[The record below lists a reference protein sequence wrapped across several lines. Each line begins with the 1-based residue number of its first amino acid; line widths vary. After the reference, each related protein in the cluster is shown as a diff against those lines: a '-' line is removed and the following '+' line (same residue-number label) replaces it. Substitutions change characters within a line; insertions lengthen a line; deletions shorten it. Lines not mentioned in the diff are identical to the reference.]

1 MNHWIIAPVVLP
13 ALLAPLLVLLA
24 RHDLRAQRLLS
35 LAGTLTFAALAGVLL
50 WQAGGGEIGVYRMGN
65 WPAPFGIVLVADRL
79 AVLMLALTAVLAL
92 AVLLHVLGTGWDAR
106 GRHFHALF
114 QFQLMGLA
122 GAFLTGDAFNLFVFF
137 EVMLIASYGLMIHGG
152 GSARLRAGVQYVV
165 MNLAGSVLFL
175 FALGTIYAVTGTL
188 NMADLALKAAAIPPA
203 EAALLRVGAV
213 LLLLV
218 FALKAAL
225 VPLQFWL
232 PATYANAPG
241 PVAAL
246 FAILTKVGVYAILR
260 MFTLVFGKASAAGD
274 IAGALLLP
282 AAGVTLLVGMAGVLG
297 ARDLGRLAAFAV
309 VGSVGTLVLGVS
321 LFTPAAAGAALFY
334 MIHSTLAAGALF
346 LVSDLV
352 RGQRGGLVLAPGP
365 RLASH
370 GLLAAL
376 FFAVAIGVAG
386 MPPFPGF
393 LGKLMIL
400 DAARTTP
407 LAWAIWATVLLGSL
421 LAVAGLGRAGTA
433 LFWAT
438 SEAPVAVPV
447 PAQPLALGGV
457 AVLLA
462 ALVALTLAA
471 GPVSGWLG
479 ATAAALYSP
488 ASYIVAVLGGGAI

>member
-35 LAGTLTFAALAGVLL
+35 GAGTVLFAALAGVLL
-50 WQAGGGEIGVYRMGN
+50 AQSSSGEIGVYRLGN
-65 WPAPFGIVLVADRL
+65 WPAPFGIALVVDRL
-79 AVLMLALTAVLAL
+79 AALMLALTAALAL
-92 AVLLHVLGTGWDAR
+92 AVLAHVLGTGWDAR

-152 GSARLRAGVQYVV
+152 GRARLRAGVQYVV

-188 NMADLALKAAAIPPA
+188 NMADLAVRAAAIPA
-203 EAALLRVGAV
+203 SDAALLRVGAV

-218 FALKAAL
+218 FAIKAAL

-260 MFTLVFGKASAAGD
+260 LFTLGFGPSSAASD
-274 IAGALLLP
+274 IGGTLLLP
-282 AAGVTLLVGMAGVLG
+282 AAGVTLLIGMTGVLG
-297 ARDLGRLAAFAV
+297 ARDLGRMAAFSV
-309 VGSVGTLVLGVS
+309 IGSIGTMMLGVAV
-321 LFTPAAAGAALFY
+321 FTPAATGAALFY
-334 MIHSTLAAGALF
+334 LIHSTLVAGALF
-346 LVSDLV
+346 LTADLV
-352 RGQRGGLVLAPGP
+352 RGQRGSLSLAPRP
-365 RLASH
+365 RFASH
-370 GLLAAL
+370 GLLAAV
-376 FFAVAIGVAG
+376 FFVVAIGVAG
-386 MPPFPGF
+386 MPPLPGF

-400 DAARTTP
+400 DAVRAVP
-407 LAWAIWATVLLGSL
+407 GGWAIWASILVGSL
-421 LAVAGLGRAGTA
+421 MAVAGLARAGA
-433 LFWAT
+433 AVFWET
-438 SEAPVAVPV
+438 TPEEAAAPS
-447 PAQPLALGGV
+447 QPLALAGV
-457 AVLLA
+457 AGLLTVLVGLS
-462 ALVALTLAA
+462 LAA
-471 GPVSGWLG
+471 GPVSAWLN
-479 ATAAALYSP
+479 AAAASLYAP
-488 ASYIVAVLGGGAI
+488 APYIAAVLAGGAG

>member
-24 RHDLRAQRLLS
+24 RNDLRAQRLLS
-35 LAGTLTFAALAGVLL
+35 GAGTVGFAVLAGVLL
-50 WQAGGGEIGVYRMGN
+50 VQASAGGIGVYRLGD

-79 AVLMLALTAVLAL
+79 ATLMLGLSAALAL
-92 AVLLHVLGTGWDAR
+92 AVLAHVIGTGWDTR

-152 GSARLRAGVQYVV
+152 GRARLRAGVQYVV

-188 NMADLALKAAAIPPA
+188 NMADLAVKAAAVPA
-203 EAALLRVGAV
+203 SEAGLLRVGAV

-218 FALKAAL
+218 FAIKAAL

-232 PATYANAPG
+232 PATYASAPG

-260 MFTLVFGKASAAGD
+260 MFTLGFGVDGPAGD
-274 IAGALLLP
+274 IGGMLLLP
-282 AAGVTLLVGMAGVLG
+282 AAGVTLLLGMIGVMG
-297 ARDLGRLAAFAV
+297 ARDLGQMAAFAV
-309 VGSVGTLVLGVS
+309 IGSVGTLMLGVAM
-321 LFTPAAAGAALFY
+321 FTPAATGAALFY
-334 MIHSTLAAGALF
+334 LIHSTLAAGAMF
-346 LVSDLV
+346 LVADLV
-352 RGQRGGLVLAPGP
+352 RGQRGGLRLVPAP
-365 RLASH
+365 RMANH

-376 FFAVAIGVAG
+376 FFVVAIGVAG
-386 MPPFPGF
+386 MPPLPGF
-393 LGKLMIL
+393 LGKLLIL
-400 DAARTTP
+400 DAARAEP
-407 LAWAIWATVLLGSL
+407 AVWAIWAAILVGSL
-421 LAVAGLGRAGTA
+421 LAVAGLARAGAA

-438 SEAPVAVPV
+438 SDAAVPE
-447 PAQPLALGGV
+447 PSQPLALAGIAG
-457 AVLLA
+457 LLA
-462 ALVALTLAA
+462 ALVALTAAA
-471 GPVSGWLG
+471 GPVSGWLN
-479 ATAAALYSP
+479 AAAAALYAP
-488 ASYIVAVLGGGAI
+488 APYIAAVLGGGAP

>member
-35 LAGTLTFAALAGVLL
+35 GAGTVLFAALAGVLL
-50 WQAGGGEIGVYRMGN
+50 AQSSSGEIGVYRLGN
-65 WPAPFGIVLVADRL
+65 WPAPFGIALVVDRL
-79 AVLMLALTAVLAL
+79 AALMLGLTAALAL
-92 AVLLHVLGTGWDAR
+92 AVLAHVLGTGWDAR

-152 GSARLRAGVQYVV
+152 GRARLRAGVQYVV

-188 NMADLALKAAAIPPA
+188 NMADLAVRAAAIPA
-203 EAALLRVGAV
+203 SDAALLRVGAV

-218 FALKAAL
+218 FAIKAAL

-260 MFTLVFGKASAAGD
+260 LFTLGFGPSSAASD
-274 IAGALLLP
+274 IGGTLLLP
-282 AAGVTLLVGMAGVLG
+282 AAGVTLLIGMTGVLG
-297 ARDLGRLAAFAV
+297 ARDLGRMAAFSV
-309 VGSVGTLVLGVS
+309 IGSIGTMMLGVAV
-321 LFTPAAAGAALFY
+321 FTPAATGAALFY
-334 MIHSTLAAGALF
+334 LIHSTLVAGALF
-346 LVSDLV
+346 LTADLV
-352 RGQRGGLVLAPGP
+352 RGQRGSLSLAPGP
-365 RLASH
+365 RFASH
-370 GLLAAL
+370 GLLAAV
-376 FFAVAIGVAG
+376 FFVVAIGVAG
-386 MPPFPGF
+386 MPPLPGF

-400 DAARTTP
+400 DAVRAVP
-407 LAWAIWATVLLGSL
+407 GGWAIWAAILIGSL
-421 LAVAGLGRAGTA
+421 MAVAGLARAGA
-433 LFWAT
+433 AVFWET
-438 SEAPVAVPV
+438 TPEEAAAPS
-447 PAQPLALGGV
+447 QPLALAGV
-457 AVLLA
+457 AGLLTVLVGLS
-462 ALVALTLAA
+462 LAA
-471 GPVSGWLG
+471 GPVSAWLN
-479 ATAAALYSP
+479 AAAASLYAP
-488 ASYIVAVLGGGAI
+488 APYIAAVLAGGAG